1 MLISDERV
9 FLELR
14 KPGRD
19 SLSDNTK
26 ACRFQ
31 WLLSNFTTMPSK
43 FQDEAQFA
51 TTARLLSC
59 LVTESLVS
67 AYYFP
72 VDGPSISG
80 FATIFKG
87 TAESTKQQLQSGNVL
102 ALVPLYQAPIIKPD
116 GKDAFGKEIGLLDPL
131 DMVHLVFEVGDAG
144 LVPDTG
150 LSEVMQTNSASL
162 EKFWLCWVN
171 SIKKSSHSSW
181 MNLKRMASW
190 SWMGIKCTNQ
200 RTSYRFGT
208 SSLRIMTWILQS
220 SRLLRKNLSALLNGK
235 VKKNYHWDCIDI
247 KLILSAAYSYEHPPE
262 APLFTSPSI
271 VWEQSIVEGHPTHP
285 VGTLLTTLRYPHEFV
300 FRCTRPVIFYPLFQI
315 THRDHL
321 TFFIHD

>member
-1 MLISDERV
+1 
-9 FLELR
+9 
-14 KPGRD
+14 
-19 SLSDNTK
+19 
-26 ACRFQ
+26 
-31 WLLSNFTTMPSK
+31 MPSK

-162 EKFWLCWVN
+162 EKF
-171 SIKKSSHSSW
+171 
-181 MNLKRMASW
+181 
-190 SWMGIKCTNQ
+190 
-200 RTSYRFGT
+200 
-208 SSLRIMTWILQS
+208 
-220 SRLLRKNLSALLNGK
+220 
-235 VKKNYHWDCIDI
+235 
-247 KLILSAAYSYEHPPE
+247 
-262 APLFTSPSI
+262 
-271 VWEQSIVEGHPTHP
+271 
-285 VGTLLTTLRYPHEFV
+285 
-300 FRCTRPVIFYPLFQI
+300 
-315 THRDHL
+315 
-321 TFFIHD
+321 